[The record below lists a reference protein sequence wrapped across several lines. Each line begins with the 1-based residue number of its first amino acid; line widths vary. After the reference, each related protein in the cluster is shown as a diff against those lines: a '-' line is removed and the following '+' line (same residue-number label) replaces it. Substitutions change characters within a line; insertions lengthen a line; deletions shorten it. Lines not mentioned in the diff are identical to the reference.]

1 MSERPTT
8 VEEWDA
14 AVRRAVENHRGLAA
28 AYEAKMDEGGIPN
41 EVDAWDLAYRVHLST
56 ADGLAALL
64 PPAKERVPWWEAK
77 GRTVDGREITSVHDT
92 RVGTTYF
99 MGGRFGGEAGPDGRV
114 EVDAR

>member
-1 MSERPTT
+1 MNRPTDYEGMVT
-8 VEEWDA
+8 
-14 AVRRAVENHRGLAA
+14 AVGDEVVHIASVVKSDLSEVGLRNALVLLR
-28 AYEAKMDEGGIPN
+28 E
-41 EVDAWDLAYRVHLST
+41 R
-56 ADGLAALL
+56 LAALL